1 MRSITILFIIFVNS
15 ITFGQQVFK
24 KKKNLLGSPFEIT
37 VVATDSIQANVYTEL
52 AISEVKRIEN
62 LISDWIPTTQISK
75 VNQNAGISPVKV
87 DLEVFELVKRAINIS
102 KLTDGAFDIS
112 YASMDKIWKFDGSMK
127 EMPST
132 ESIKKSVEK
141 VGYQNIIL
149 NENDTSIFLKYPG
162 MKLGLGGIGQGYIA
176 DKIKV
181 LLQENGCTSGLVN
194 VSGDINTWGKQ
205 PNGKD
210 WTVGIVNP
218 LNKNKV
224 FATFPLNDS
233 AVETSGS
240 YEKYVTFNGKRYSHI
255 IDPRTGYPASGIVSV
270 SVFAK
275 QTELA
280 DALATGIFVLGIE
293 VGLDLV
299 NQLKGIGCIIVDK
312 KGVIHASK
320 NIDIKTYQY
329 MKKIVFLALITVAA
343 VSCNSVK
350 EYDKQYI
357 NDPDMKL
364 SARSSER
371 FETTFQVYREAASGA
386 NGGKTGGGCGCN

>member
-1 MRSITILFIIFVNS
+1 MKRITFLLILLIGS
-15 ITFGQQVFK
+15 SSFGQQVFK
-24 KKKNLLGSPFEIT
+24 KKKSLLGSPFEIS
-37 VVATDSIQANVYTEL
+37 VVANDSVQAIFYTEL

-62 LISDWIPTTQISK
+62 LISDWIPTTQISL
-75 VNQNAGISPVKV
+75 VNQNAGIMPVKV
-87 DLEVFELVKRAINIS
+87 DKEVFELVDRAIKIS

-127 EMPST
+127 SMPT
-132 ESIKKSVEK
+132 AETIKKSVEK

-149 NENDTSIFLKYPG
+149 NEKDTTIFLKNQG

-176 DKIKV
+176 DKIKEV
-181 LLQENGCTSGLVN
+181 LIANGCNAGLVN

-205 PNGKD
+205 PDGKD

-299 NQLKGIGCIIVDK
+299 NQLKGIGCIIVDD
-312 KGVIHASK
+312 KGAIHASK
-320 NIDIKTYQY
+320 NIDIKKYQ
-329 MKKIVFLALITVAA
+329 
-343 VSCNSVK
+343 
-350 EYDKQYI
+350 
-357 NDPDMKL
+357 
-364 SARSSER
+364 
-371 FETTFQVYREAASGA
+371 
-386 NGGKTGGGCGCN
+386 

>member
-1 MRSITILFIIFVNS
+1 MMRITFLLILLIGS
-15 ITFGQQVFK
+15 SSFGQQVFK
-24 KKKNLLGSPFEIT
+24 KKKSLLGSPFEIS
-37 VVATDSIQANVYTEL
+37 VVANDSVQANFYTEL

-62 LISDWIPTTQISK
+62 LISDWIPTTQISL
-75 VNQNAGISPVKV
+75 VNQNAGITPVKV
-87 DLEVFELVKRAINIS
+87 DKEVFELVDRAMKIS

-127 EMPST
+127 SMPT
-132 ESIKKSVEK
+132 AETIKKSVEK

-149 NENDTSIFLKYPG
+149 NEKDTTIFLKNQG

-176 DKIKV
+176 DKIKEV
-181 LLQENGCTSGLVN
+181 LKANGCIAGLVN

-205 PNGKD
+205 PDGKD

-299 NQLKGIGCIIVDK
+299 NQLKGIGCIIVDD
-312 KGVIHASK
+312 KGAIHASK
-320 NIDIKTYQY
+320 NIDIKKYQ
-329 MKKIVFLALITVAA
+329 
-343 VSCNSVK
+343 
-350 EYDKQYI
+350 
-357 NDPDMKL
+357 
-364 SARSSER
+364 
-371 FETTFQVYREAASGA
+371 
-386 NGGKTGGGCGCN
+386 

>member
-1 MRSITILFIIFVNS
+1 MKAAIILLFALATSTLFS
-15 ITFGQQVFK
+15 QQIFK
-24 KKKNLLGSPFEIT
+24 KKQNLLGSPFEIT
-37 VVATDSIQANVYTEL
+37 VVASDSIQGYYYTDL
-52 AISEVKRIEN
+52 VIAEVKRIEN

-75 VNQNAGISPVKV
+75 VNQNAGIAPVKV
-87 DLEVFELVKRAINIS
+87 DQEVFELVERAIKIS
-102 KLTDGAFDIS
+102 SLTSGAFDIS
-112 YASMDKIWKFDGSMK
+112 YASMDKIWKFDGSMTT
-127 EMPST
+127 MPT
-132 ESIKKSVEK
+132 PEVIKKSVER

-149 NENDTSIFLKYPG
+149 NPKEVTIFLKNQG

-181 LLQENGCTSGLVN
+181 LLQEKGCKSGLVN

-205 PNGKD
+205 PDGKL

-224 FATFPLNDS
+224 FATFPLDES

-255 IDPRTGYPASGIVSV
+255 IDPRTGYPASGIISV

-280 DALATGIFVLGIE
+280 DALATGIFVLGVE

-299 NQLKGIGCIIVDK
+299 NQLKGIGCIIVDD
-312 KGVIHASK
+312 KGTIHVSK
-320 NIDIKTYQY
+320 NIDIKKYQ
-329 MKKIVFLALITVAA
+329 
-343 VSCNSVK
+343 
-350 EYDKQYI
+350 
-357 NDPDMKL
+357 
-364 SARSSER
+364 
-371 FETTFQVYREAASGA
+371 
-386 NGGKTGGGCGCN
+386 